1 MINKRS
7 ELVEDFSSI
16 VLTFFDHSFISLG
29 QIKTGIS
36 PGIANKK
43 GTLLWDNQIS
53 PSFCFRVCSHYIF
66 SLILLL
72 KLSWSLFSA
81 KIYNKEVKNN

>member
-7 ELVEDFSSI
+7 ELVEDFGMV
-16 VLTFFDHSFISLG
+16 VLTFFDHIFVSLG

-43 GTLLWDNQIS
+43 KSFLWDNQPLIS
-53 PSFCFRVCSHYIF
+53 PIFFRYSSHNNF
-66 SLILLL
+66 SLISLL
-72 KLSWSLFSA
+72 KLSWSLFLA
-81 KIYNKEVKNN
+81 KIYNEEV

>member
-1 MINKRS
+1 MTYKRS
-7 ELVEDFSSI
+7 ELVEDFSSV
-16 VLTFFDHSFISLG
+16 VLIFFDHSFVSLG

-43 GTLLWDNQIS
+43 GTLLWDNQAVIS
-53 PSFCFRVCSHYIF
+53 PSFCFRCSRFNLY

-72 KLSWSLFSA
+72 KLSWSLFLA
-81 KIYNKEVKNN
+81 KIYNREV